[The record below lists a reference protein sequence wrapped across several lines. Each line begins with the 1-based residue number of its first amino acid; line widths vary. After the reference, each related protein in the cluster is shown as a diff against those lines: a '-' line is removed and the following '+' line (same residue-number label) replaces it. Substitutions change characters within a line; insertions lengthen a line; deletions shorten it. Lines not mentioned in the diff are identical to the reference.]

1 MINSVR
7 RDIQH
12 IHIFNLNQRS
22 GTAIRSLNTMCGNL
36 FGGDGV
42 EEACVEA
49 EVSNYNCLGLDEV
62 GPDGLKR

>member
-1 MINSVR
+1 MR

-12 IHIFNLNQRS
+12 IHIYNLNQRC
-22 GTAIRSLNTMCGNL
+22 GTVIQSLNTMRGNL
-36 FGGDGV
+36 SGGDGV